1 MFSSSLPLKFRY
13 LIRYF
18 FLGLFFIFLSKFLY
32 SKMMKESIFST
43 KKVHFLNFQVESDE
57 KYERLGGS
65 HLGGASLV
73 GIAKLIADVKSRIFR
88 DDILQI

>member
-1 MFSSSLPLKFRY
+1 M
-13 LIRYF
+13 
-18 FLGLFFIFLSKFLY
+18 
-32 SKMMKESIFST
+32 
-43 KKVHFLNFQVESDE
+43 HFLNFQVESDE

-88 DDILQI
+88 DDILEIWEFLDLDEILQMAEDGDHRNIDILVSDIYGAR